1 MEIPTVRTVA
11 MSRRLVAKSSARVI
25 TLSAIIPNV
34 FSSLGF
40 VTELMIAAI
49 TQMKTND
56 MPVGAHNT
64 TVRVVS
70 GCVLTLLTDV
80 FQ

>member
-1 MEIPTVRTVA
+1 MAILTVRTVV
-11 MSRRLVAKSSARVI
+11 MNRRLVEKSSARVI
-25 TLSAIIPNV
+25 TLSAIIQNV

-40 VTELMIAAI
+40 VTELMIVEI

-56 MPVGAHNT
+56 TPVGAHNT